1 MNLELIEKLSKQE
14 IKTILERAVKLQEEV
29 GELAQEILVHHKAS
43 GSQYKKASEDG
54 IQGECVDVILVALS
68 IFFKSGGSQES
79 LCTLIDKK
87 GAKWAKHQ
95 LPKKQ

>member
-1 MNLELIEKLSKQE
+1 MNLDLIEQLSKKE
-14 IKTILERAVKLQEEV
+14 LKTIIERSVKLQEES
-29 GELAQEILVHHKAS
+29 GELAQEILVHQKAS

-68 IFFKSGGSQES
+68 IFFKSGGSQET
-79 LCTLIDKK
+79 LQKLIDKK

-95 LPKKQ
+95 LPKMS